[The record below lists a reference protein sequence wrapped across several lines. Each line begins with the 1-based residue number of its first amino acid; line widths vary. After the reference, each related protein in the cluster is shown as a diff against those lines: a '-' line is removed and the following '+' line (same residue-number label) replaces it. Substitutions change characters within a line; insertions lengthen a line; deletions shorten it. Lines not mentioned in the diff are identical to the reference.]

1 MELSGKIIAKLPP
14 MSGEGKNGP
23 WKKQDFII
31 EMPGTYP
38 KKVAI
43 AVWNERTDDLNALPE
58 GTEIRAR
65 VDIESREFNG
75 KWYTDVKCWKL
86 EKLEAVSPTGQG
98 SSNQNIHNSTP
109 TTQEPAPWENNN
121 TEKAEENPFGNENNQ
136 QSEDDLPF

>member
-86 EKLEAVSPTGQG
+86 EKLEAVSPTNQG
-98 SSNQNIHNSTP
+98 SASQNNNQQSN
-109 TTQEPAPWENNN
+109 EPAPWEN
-121 TEKAEENPFGNENNQ
+121 KKEETSEGNPFANEDSQ
-136 QSEDDLPF
+136 QSDDDLPF